1 MTNKSLY
8 ERLGGAKG
16 IAALVDGIVD
26 AHMAKPIIKARF
38 LPYAD
43 KPDVVE
49 RVKKH
54 TCDFLG
60 SGTGGPETYAGR
72 SMSDTH
78 RGMNITEQEYAAV
91 AEDIL
96 ATLKKHKIDSQ
107 TRDEVMSIVGSLKSE
122 IVGV

>member
-16 IAALVDGIVD
+16 IASLVDGIVE
-26 AHMAKPIIKARF
+26 AHMANPIIQARF

-54 TCDFLG
+54 TCNFLG
-60 SGTGGPETYAGR
+60 PELEDLR
-72 SMSDTH
+72 PMS
-78 RGMNITEQEYAAV
+78 AA
-91 AEDIL
+91 ACLIRIG
-96 ATLKKHKIDSQ
+96 AWTSPSRN
-107 TRDEVMSIVGSLKSE
+107 TRLSPKTFSPP
-122 IVGV
+122 